1 VQELAERPFADGCFS
16 LDLRQ
21 SAGSVR
27 SAP

>member
-1 VQELAERPFADGCFS
+1 VHELAQRPLTDGGFS